1 MLAIIKKE
9 LKGYFLS
16 PIGYVAI
23 GIFLFIFSFFFLLEV
38 MNTAT
43 VNLGYLYFSVA
54 VYGLLIMVPVL
65 TMRLFADERKS
76 GTEQLLLTSPLGIFK
91 IVMGKFLSAFFVILI
106 TLLISFMYYAIIAYL
121 GKPNLIMTLVQM
133 LGFALVGMA
142 GVSIGMFASSLTENQ
157 FVAGLITAV
166 FLLISL
172 FITQVSQTLS
182 VLSFVD
188 FYRNFAMG
196 IISVETII
204 SLLLFTFVF
213 IALTI
218 IVMQRRKLVK

>member
-1 MLAIIKKE
+1 MFAIIKKE

-16 PIGYVAI
+16 PVGYIAI
-23 GIFLFIFSFFFLLEV
+23 GIFLLIFSFFFQLEV

-43 VNLGYLYFSVA
+43 INLGYLYFSVA

-65 TMRLFADERKS
+65 TMKLFADERKS
-76 GTEQLLLTSPLGIFK
+76 GTEQLLLTSPVGIFK

-106 TLLISFMYYAIIAYL
+106 TLIFSFMYYIIISFL

-157 FVAGLITAV
+157 FVAGLITAG

-172 FITQVSQTLS
+172 FITEINSALS

-196 IISVETII
+196 VISIETII